1 MRRDR
6 DSFGRDERRGYDNSE
21 RSRDYSPGRDS
32 RRDRDGYGREE
43 QREQHLMDYREFVN
57 YTKDRAGRGSKKSSL
72 DLDEQEI
79 AKRYEIYR
87 QGFINTLNEKFF
99 KIHSGEEWFREKY
112 HPEENQAFKT
122 QVLERKREMLQ
133 EFQSDLSAGKLD
145 RVCFDEV
152 EAAPGEGEDTDQLYG
167 VSLKEN
173 ATSKPYTMFLTGV
186 GMEVKRAA
194 LTEVGDAVLNVLE
207 PGKGITTST
216 RSLTGHA
223 SKPSRLVHDLNQ
235 AKELAQFLDS
245 EAEFPPGS
253 GLEHITHYC
262 EKLLSTLPDTTVQEP
277 SADVDM
283 EDTQAEESLEPKPVD
298 KKTVDPADL
307 GINVGRVK
315 KELDL
320 VLLYLHTVHFY
331 DYYSGI
337 ESSSPEDHCR
347 RGHISLRK
355 PFEKV
360 QDNNV
365 PYWLAKLSV
374 SSRIAPVPVQDAEI
388 QTNKE
393 LSLYIRKEDE
403 TKFRCT
409 ECQKLFRGDDFV
421 RKHIKTKHPHLV
433 AHIAGDVEF
442 FNFFSS
448 RAKLENNKSSS
459 LHRDRES
466 FGGRLGPRD
475 RDYRRESG
483 RGQWDRDSGTG
494 GRPSRYNDWDAVKQE
509 KIVLNYD

>member
-1 MRRDR
+1 
-6 DSFGRDERRGYDNSE
+6 
-21 RSRDYSPGRDS
+21 
-32 RRDRDGYGREE
+32 
-43 QREQHLMDYREFVN
+43 MDYREFVN

-194 LTEVGDAVLNVLE
+194 LTEFLQGIPGFKYLELTEPRPEKRNSRLGWVVFQDGTNMADAHAALQDQKVGDAVLNVLE

-223 SKPSRLVHDLNQ
+223 SKPSRLVHDLSQ

-262 EKLLSTLPDTTVQEP
+262 EKLLSTLPDTTVQ
-277 SADVDM
+277 
-283 EDTQAEESLEPKPVD
+283 
-298 KKTVDPADL
+298 
-307 GINVGRVK
+307 
-315 KELDL
+315 
-320 VLLYLHTVHFY
+320 
-331 DYYSGI
+331 
-337 ESSSPEDHCR
+337 
-347 RGHISLRK
+347 
-355 PFEKV
+355 
-360 QDNNV
+360 
-365 PYWLAKLSV
+365 
-374 SSRIAPVPVQDAEI
+374 
-388 QTNKE
+388 
-393 LSLYIRKEDE
+393 
-403 TKFRCT
+403 
-409 ECQKLFRGDDFV
+409 
-421 RKHIKTKHPHLV
+421 
-433 AHIAGDVEF
+433 
-442 FNFFSS
+442 
-448 RAKLENNKSSS
+448 
-459 LHRDRES
+459 
-466 FGGRLGPRD
+466 
-475 RDYRRESG
+475 
-483 RGQWDRDSGTG
+483 
-494 GRPSRYNDWDAVKQE
+494 
-509 KIVLNYD
+509 

>member
-1 MRRDR
+1 
-6 DSFGRDERRGYDNSE
+6 
-21 RSRDYSPGRDS
+21 
-32 RRDRDGYGREE
+32 
-43 QREQHLMDYREFVN
+43 
-57 YTKDRAGRGSKKSSL
+57 
-72 DLDEQEI
+72 
-79 AKRYEIYR
+79 
-87 QGFINTLNEKFF
+87 
-99 KIHSGEEWFREKY
+99 
-112 HPEENQAFKT
+112 
-122 QVLERKREMLQ
+122 
-133 EFQSDLSAGKLD
+133 
-145 RVCFDEV
+145 
-152 EAAPGEGEDTDQLYG
+152 
-167 VSLKEN
+167 
-173 ATSKPYTMFLTGV
+173 
-186 GMEVKRAA
+186 
-194 LTEVGDAVLNVLE
+194 
-207 PGKGITTST
+207 
-216 RSLTGHA
+216 
-223 SKPSRLVHDLNQ
+223 
-235 AKELAQFLDS
+235 
-245 EAEFPPGS
+245 
-253 GLEHITHYC
+253 
-262 EKLLSTLPDTTVQEP
+262 
-277 SADVDM
+277 M
-283 EDTQAEESLEPKPVD
+283 EDTQAEEGLESKPVD

-483 RGQWDRDSGTG
+483 RGQWDRDSGAG
-494 GRPSRYNDWDAVKQE
+494 GRSSRYNDWDAVKQE